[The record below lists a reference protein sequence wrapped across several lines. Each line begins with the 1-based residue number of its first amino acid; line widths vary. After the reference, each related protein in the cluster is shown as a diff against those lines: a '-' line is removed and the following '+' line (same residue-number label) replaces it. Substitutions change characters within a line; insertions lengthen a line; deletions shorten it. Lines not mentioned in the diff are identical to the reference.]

1 MSSLSRSGAPR
12 CATGARRAR
21 RKKSASARRS
31 CRNGRGGPRVL
42 DALLPVLYL
51 RGVSTGDFQ
60 EALAALLGKDARNL
74 SPAVIARLTAEWQ
87 ADYDAWRRRDLSARR
102 YVYVW
107 ADGVY
112 LQARMEDAAECM
124 LVLIGATPEG
134 KKELVGFQ
142 TGVRESAQSWR
153 ELLIDIKQ
161 RGLEIAPD
169 LAVGDGALGFWKAIE
184 QVFPSTRHQR
194 CWVHKT
200 ANVLNKV
207 ALSVQVNMKTDLR
220 EIYGAPTRA
229 AAEAAIDV
237 FADKYGA
244 KYEKAVACLTKDR
257 EALLAFFDF
266 PAEHWDHLR
275 TSDEMDKSLSTI
287 GAAGDTTTTG
297 SRSRRNR
304 ASCRGGQLQTRARSS
319 TFGSA
324 CPHLRAPGASVPD
337 GRTIRCNHGNR
348 SGTSAPLISY
358 RLQTRS
364 RAYSRRCVIEP
375 CEQREPC
382 RRRPPNSWCSNWST
396 PPRKLGGD

>member
-1 MSSLSRSGAPR
+1 MREAR
-12 CATGARRAR
+12 QGARPR
-21 RKKSASARRS
+21 RG
-31 CRNGRGGPRVL
+31 GRGGKIRFSSSILPKWARRTKSL

-194 CWVHKT
+194 CWVHKP
-200 ANVLNKV
+200 NVLNKV

-220 EIYGAPTRA
+220 EVYGAPTRA

-275 TSDEMDKSLSTI
+275 TSNPIESVFATVRHRTVRTKGALSAKTAKLMVFKLVD
-287 GAAGDTTTTG
+287 AAAKTW
-297 SRSRRNR
+297 RRLKGEN
-304 ASCRGGQLQTRARSS
+304 QL
-319 TFGSA
+319 
-324 CPHLRAPGASVPD
+324 PK
-337 GRTIRCNHGNR
+337 
-348 SGTSAPLISY
+348 
-358 RLQTRS
+358 
-364 RAYSRRCVIEP
+364 VIAGIKFQNGIEVVKMP
-375 CEQREPC
+375 AHHAA
-382 RRRPPNSWCSNWST
+382 
-396 PPRKLGGD
+396 